1 MIPFSVGITVI
12 GIVLAIKSK
21 NINVFWMML
30 IVAGIAL
37 VFDLTQ
43 FALRFLDN
51 YWVSQIIIPF
61 ILTMVVFF
69 FVKKFINKLEI

>member
-12 GIVLAIKSK
+12 GIILAIKSK

-69 FVKKFINKLEI
+69 IVKKFINKLEI

>member
-12 GIVLAIKSK
+12 GIILAIIYK

-69 FVKKFINKLEI
+69 IVKKFINKLEI

>member
-12 GIVLAIKSK
+12 GIILAIISK
-21 NINVFWMML
+21 NINVFWIML

-43 FALRFLDN
+43 FALRFIDN
-51 YWVSQIIIPF
+51 YWVSQLVIPF

>member
-1 MIPFSVGITVI
+1 MIPFSGGITVI
-12 GIVLAIKSK
+12 GIILAIKSK

>member
-12 GIVLAIKSK
+12 GIILAIIYK

-61 ILTMVVFF
+61 ILTTVVFF

>member
-1 MIPFSVGITVI
+1 MLPFSVGITVF
-12 GIVLAIKSK
+12 GIILAIINK
-21 NINVFWMML
+21 NIKVFWMML

-43 FALRFLDN
+43 FALRFIVN

-69 FVKKFINKLEI
+69 FAKNFINKLKI